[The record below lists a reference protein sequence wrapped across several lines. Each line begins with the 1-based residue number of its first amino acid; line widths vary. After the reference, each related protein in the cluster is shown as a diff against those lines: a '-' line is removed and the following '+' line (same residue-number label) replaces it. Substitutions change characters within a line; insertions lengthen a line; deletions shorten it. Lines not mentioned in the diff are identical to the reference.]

1 MVTKLDNKS
10 IEEIETQLNEYSL
23 FLQKSVKDLKKR
35 NTPLDKK
42 YYKKTELRWFGY
54 KKWYYPSIGKR
65 VEPTIDWTK
74 FVYALYHDL
83 ETEKF
88 YIQFDTK
95 IKQITGKEKHI
106 LYYWLI
112 TILFVLFNEEKD
124 PFFSRKK
131 LVKYF
136 IQNLKN
142 EKPIIQTISLF
153 TGIVLT
159 VPEIVLDRQLK
170 IRKAKRKDL
179 EFRMESG
186 ENSHN
191 HEDAIKQS
199 FCILEY
205 TYKKEREHEHISE
218 ALRKIEMIFELF
230 KLCSAKCTYTIEKSS
245 EIDFPSYGPYTS
257 GFYPVQL
264 PYYAKIKNS
273 EIIYL
278 KKFYKIM
285 NKRLT
290 GEMVNCYVENN
301 EIEIALS
308 RYAKGLEWAHLVKIS
323 ASYAVMAIEALL
335 IKSEGD
341 QKLRFALFSSKLLS
355 LVGLDMKQV
364 YEHMLLAYA
373 VRSSYVHG
381 DKIKKPTLTKIT
393 KKFNDTGKFAFT
405 IMDYARLII
414 SIYILLNKTKDSLYE
429 MLENTPFE
437 NDDKTMK
444 KTLKPFL
451 KYLNTKNYKPKFR
464 QYEIQSVEYLTE

>member
-10 IEEIETQLNEYSL
+10 IEEIETQLNGYSL

-65 VEPTIDWTK
+65 VEPTIDWTR

-83 ETEKF
+83 KTGKF
-88 YIQFDTK
+88 FIQFDTK
-95 IKQITGKEKHI
+95 IKQITGKEKH
-106 LYYWLI
+106 LLDYWLT

-131 LVKYF
+131 LIKYF

-142 EKPIIQTISLF
+142 EKPVIQTISLF
-153 TGIVLT
+153 AGIVLT

-186 ENSHN
+186 EKFHN
-191 HEDAIKQS
+191 HDDAIKQS

-205 TYKKEREHEHISE
+205 TYKKEHEHEHIFV
-218 ALRKIEMIFELF
+218 ALKKIEMIFKLF
-230 KLCSAKCTYTIEKSS
+230 KLCSAKCTNTIEKSS
-245 EIDFPSYGPYTS
+245 EIDFFFHGPYTS

-285 NKRLT
+285 NKRLAR
-290 GEMVNCYVENN
+290 EMVNN

-308 RYAKGLEWAHLVKIS
+308 RYAKGLEWAHLVKTS

-335 IKSEGD
+335 TKSEGD

-355 LVGLDMKQV
+355 LAGLDMKQV

-381 DKIKKPTLTKIT
+381 DKIKKPILNKIT

-405 IMDYARLII
+405 IIDYARLII

-464 QYEIQSVEYLTE
+464 QHEIHGVEYLTE